1 LKYGVKDMV
10 LKGSSMESE
19 RYLSNLH
26 FYKEGT
32 FNHRIMNSDK
42 AGRKAVVQI
51 QEYFPKWLKPYVH
64 QLKVTMKEVEADKIE
79 VVTVDT
85 K

>member
-1 LKYGVKDMV
+1 MILKD
-10 LKGSSMESE
+10 SSIESE

-32 FNHRIMNSDK
+32 FNHRIMNNDK
-42 AGRKAVVQI
+42 AGRTALVQI
-51 QEYFPKWLKPYVH
+51 QEFFPKWLKPYVH
-64 QLKVTMKEVEADKIE
+64 QLKAVKKEVESDKIE
-79 VVTVDT
+79 EISLDS

>member
-1 LKYGVKDMV
+1 
-10 LKGSSMESE
+10 
-19 RYLSNLH
+19 
-26 FYKEGT
+26 
-32 FNHRIMNSDK
+32 MNSGK
-42 AGRKAVVQI
+42 GGRKAVVQI

-79 VVTVDT
+79 VVTLDS